1 MTIQGPKWNI
11 NSEYSSV
18 DSVEFASDL
27 NEVSNLIEQ
36 LKMLGPKVSKLIPT
50 AESPQAQSAHT
61 DAGIDLISRCF
72 VISSRAEVLMG
83 NLETYLHCIL
93 SVDSADAKARSA
105 RGTIENL
112 QAAVADLWTPVE
124 QFLLLCSDE
133 FLALLIARPEGKA
146 REFLLRAGR
155 WFRPHLLSVAEES
168 LIARLNVNGPT
179 AWGNLYDSIAGSL
192 KCSMV
197 LADQSPDPQVM
208 GITRAGGFLD
218 SPNPHYRETA
228 YRAINAAWESQT
240 EPCAAILN
248 ALAGWRVDLC
258 ARRSFSVPLA
268 FLDSPLHTSRIL
280 PATLAVMMDCV
291 EKAGEAARKGLRL
304 QAHALGKKQLGPW
317 DLSAPAPVLSGAPAP
332 ALEYADGIERIA
344 HAFGAVG
351 PAMGDFVR
359 LMAANGWIEGSVG
372 ERKRPGAYCT
382 LFPKSRSPRVYMTY
396 QGTRQGLRILA
407 HELGH
412 AFHSWV
418 MGDLPLEQTHY
429 PMTLAETASILAE
442 AALSDSF
449 VAQASSPAD
458 RLSVAWQQA
467 SDAASFLLNI
477 PMRFR
482 FEQEF
487 YQLRSTKMFSPT
499 EFSEL
504 MEESW
509 RHFYRDTLSEMNP
522 LFWCSKLHFH
532 ISSLS
537 FYNFPYTFGYLFS
550 LGVYARRKTM
560 GEDFYPA
567 YVALLRD
574 TGVMTAEDVARKH
587 LGVDLTQPEF
597 WNGAIEIVTGHI
609 KGFEKVIG
617 ECGFASPQN
626 LD

>member
-1 MTIQGPKWNI
+1 MIQGTNWNI
-11 NSEYSSV
+11 TSEYPSI
-18 DSVEFASDL
+18 DSAAFVADVEEVIALVEHLKSMGP
-27 NEVSNLIEQ
+27 EVSANISTFAGAHSL
-36 LKMLGPKVSKLIPT
+36 
-50 AESPQAQSAHT
+50 SANT
-61 DAGIDLISRCF
+61 EPALSLLSRCF
-72 VISSRAEVLMG
+72 DVESRLEILLG
-83 NLETYLHCIL
+83 NLDTYVHCIL
-93 SVDSADAKARSA
+93 SVDSGDAGARTA

-112 QAAVADLWTPVE
+112 QAEVAELWTPVE

-133 FLALLIARPEGKA
+133 FLDVLVARPQGKA

-155 WFRPHLLSVAEES
+155 WFRPHLLSVEEES

-192 KCSMV
+192 KCTMV
-197 LADQSPDPQVM
+197 FSDQSPDPQSM
-208 GITRAGGFLD
+208 GIARAGGFLD
-218 SPNPHYRETA
+218 SPKPHYRETA

-258 ARRSFSVPLA
+258 ARRSFNVPMA

-291 EKAGEAARKGLRL
+291 DRAGEAARKGLRL
-304 QAHALGKKQLGPW
+304 QARALGKRQLGPW

-332 ALEYADGIERIA
+332 AIEYADGIERIA
-344 HAFGAVG
+344 QAFGAVG

-359 LMAANGWIEGSVG
+359 LMAENGWIEGSVG

-418 MGDLPLEQTHY
+418 MRDLPIEQTHY

-449 VAQASSPAD
+449 VSGATSPAD
-458 RLSVAWQQA
+458 RLAVAWQQA

-482 FEQEF
+482 FEKEF
-487 YQLRSTKMFSPT
+487 YERRSGKLFSPP
-499 EFSEL
+499 ELSEL
-504 MEESW
+504 MEDSW
-509 RHFYRDTLSEMNP
+509 RHYYGDTLFEMNP

-560 GEDFYPA
+560 GKDFYPA

-587 LGVDLTQPEF
+587 LGVDLTRPEF

-609 KGFEKVIG
+609 HGFEKVIG